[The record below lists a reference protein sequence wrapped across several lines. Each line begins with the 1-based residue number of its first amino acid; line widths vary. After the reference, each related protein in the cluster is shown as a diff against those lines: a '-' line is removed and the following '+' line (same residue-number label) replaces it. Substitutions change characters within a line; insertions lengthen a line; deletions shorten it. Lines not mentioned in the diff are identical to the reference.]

1 MKFTKLSLIAAVAVS
16 SAFAGGDIEP
26 VVAAPVVEEVLS
38 NTTIAGKLTGY
49 YITTDSS
56 SAYDMF
62 DKDWSQLG
70 LAATLDVTHKFT
82 DNIAMNFS
90 AIGYLN
96 TNRDIPFNYISNGY
110 FESNDNG
117 AYINVANIT
126 ATFMDTTFILGRQL
140 LDTPMLGSFDWLL
153 APGAFEAYTVAN
165 NSIENLTLV
174 GSYVRTWRPNN
185 SGDNFINLT
194 DIDDGNNWTLGAA
207 YDNKTINASV
217 WYYNVD
223 AGGVITDNTT
233 NPVTTLNPSKY
244 TQVYADAGYNFGVAK
259 IAAQYANTNYDTA
272 IDSDV
277 FGVKAS
283 ATLGSFNLMAAYE
296 NVSDNIV
303 GFVGRDTLYTSSWN
317 TFTSKVV
324 GDSFKVEA
332 GSEFAGVT
340 ASISYA
346 YYEYET
352 LSGVA
357 NNKDG
362 SEVDVILGYS
372 FNDSIDLNVVY
383 TNTKADF
390 TNFDDVNALEIY
402 ANYKF

>member
-26 VVAAPVVEEVLS
+26 IVAAPVVEEVLS

-49 YITTDSS
+49 YYTDDSVDLFDNDSS
-56 SAYDMF
+56 AF
-62 DKDWSQLG
+62 G
-70 LAATLDVTHKFT
+70 TAVTLDVTHKFT
-82 DNIAMNFS
+82 ENIAMNFS
-90 AIGYLN
+90 AIGFTNVIDDSYLMEN
-96 TNRDIPFNYISNGY
+96 EKS
-110 FESNDNG
+110 G
-117 AYINVANIT
+117 AFINVANIT
-126 ATFMDTTFILGRQL
+126 ATFADTTFILGRQL
-140 LDTPMLGSFDWLL
+140 LDTPMLGGFDWLL

-185 SGDNFINLT
+185 SGNNFVNLT
-194 DIDDGNNWTLGAA
+194 DINDGNNWTLGAS
-207 YDNKTINASV
+207 YDNKTISGSV

-223 AGGVITDNTT
+223 AGFEFSAPTPTDPDAT
-233 NPVTTLNPSKY
+233 Y
-244 TQVYADAGYNFGVAK
+244 RDAYQQVYVDAGYNFGVAK

-283 ATLGSFNLMAAYE
+283 ATLGAFNLMAAYS
-296 NVSDNIV
+296 NVSDNTA
-303 GFVGRDTLYTSSWN
+303 GFVGRDTIYTSSWN
-317 TFTSKVV
+317 VFAATAV